1 MAGTNLW
8 ARFRKLLPGDPMLV
22 VTVATVNAD
31 GTSTVTTAAGGAM
44 RVIGNSVVVGDKAY
58 VKGGAIIG
66 LAPALTHYE
75 IEV

>member
-8 ARFRKLLPGDPMLV
+8 AKFRRLLPDDPMLV
-22 VTVATVNAD
+22 VTVNSVNAD

-44 RVIGNSVVVGDKAY
+44 RVIGTSVAVGDKAY
-58 VKGGAIIG
+58 IKGGAIIG
-66 LAPALTHYE
+66 EAPALTHYE